1 MNYVCRKYQVPA
13 GDEDWPVE
21 CDDRAAAAYVREVSR
36 VLERQR
42 GPVTVALVWRLVP
55 ASVHA
60 AAFGENWEQ
69 RPRATMAAVER
80 ALISAGARNTWAW
93 PTLGV

>member
-1 MNYVCRKYQVPA
+1 VDYVCRKYQVAA

-21 CDDRAAAAYVREVSR
+21 CDNYAAAAYVREVSK
-36 VLERQR
+36 VLQRQR
-42 GPVTVALVWRLVP
+42 GPVTVALVWRLLP
-55 ASVHA
+55 EAVHA
-60 AAFGENWEQ
+60 QAFGEDWAQ
-69 RPRATMAAVER
+69 RSRATMAAVER